1 MEEVE
6 KIKKGRMNDNGKAA
20 FIENIRRSLRVDGK
34 RARPDLFC
42 RQPDEESILILDII
56 GSRKHSFRLKLLET
70 MIEAGKPVNLNVI
83 PVKTLQE
90 AAQEI
95 VILACEKKP
104 EWGDEKKVVLW
115 KHPVIEEMNIG
126 KILREHNVT
135 AVFPNQPDV
144 GKAERDR
151 LVKESAGS
159 LMGITSADY
168 CIAET
173 GTLVLKTAPGHERSI
188 SLLPSIHIAVIKLE
202 QIIADFKELYTL
214 LDKNI
219 EDDPEW
225 IENGM
230 TFITGPSKTADIEAT
245 MVHGAHGP
253 RELYI
258 YVVTGP

>member
-1 MEEVE
+1 
-6 KIKKGRMNDNGKAA
+6 MNDNGQAK
-20 FIENIRRSLRVDGK
+20 FLDNIRKALCVDGE
-34 RARPDLFC
+34 RIRPDLFC
-42 RQPDEESILILDII
+42 RQSDEESMLILDRI
-56 GSRKHSFRLKLLET
+56 GSRTHSSRLKLLET

-83 PVKTLQE
+83 PVKTFQE

-95 VILACEKKP
+95 VILACEKSP

-115 KHPVIEEMNIG
+115 KHPLIDEMNIG
-126 KILREHNVT
+126 KILRKQGIDVIIS
-135 AVFPNQPDV
+135 NQPDT
-144 GKAERDR
+144 GKTERER
-151 LVKESAGS
+151 LIKESAGS

-173 GTLVLKTAPGHERSI
+173 GTLVLKTLPGNERI
-188 SLLPSIHIAVIKLE
+188 VSLLPSIHVAVIKLE
-202 QIIADFKELYTL
+202 QIVADFKELYTL
-214 LDKNI
+214 LDK
-219 EDDPEW
+219 DLKDSTDG

-258 YVVTGP
+258 YVVTGT

>member
-1 MEEVE
+1 
-6 KIKKGRMNDNGKAA
+6 MNDNGQAK
-20 FIENIRRSLRVDGK
+20 FINKIRQALCVDGK
-34 RARPDLFC
+34 RDCPDLFC
-42 RQPDEESILILDII
+42 RPPDEESMLILDRI
-56 GSRKHSFRLKLLET
+56 GSRTHSSRLKLLET

-83 PVKTLQE
+83 SVETLLE
-90 AAQEI
+90 ATQEI
-95 VILACEKKP
+95 IKLACEKKP

-115 KHPVIEEMNIG
+115 RHPLIDEMNIG
-126 KILREHNVT
+126 EIFRERNI
-135 AVFPNQPDV
+135 AVIFSNQSDA
-144 GKAERDR
+144 GKTERAR
-151 LVKESAGS
+151 LIKESAGS

-173 GTLVLKTAPGHERSI
+173 GTLVLKTAPGNERI
-188 SLLPSIHIAVIKLE
+188 VSLLPSIHVAVIKLE

-214 LDKNI
+214 LDKDI
-219 EDDPEW
+219 KDSPEG

-258 YVVTGP
+258 YVIIGN